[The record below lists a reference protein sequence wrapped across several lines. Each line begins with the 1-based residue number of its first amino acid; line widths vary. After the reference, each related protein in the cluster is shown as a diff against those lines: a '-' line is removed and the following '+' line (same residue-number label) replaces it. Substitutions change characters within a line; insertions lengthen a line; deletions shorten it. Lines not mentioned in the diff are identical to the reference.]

1 MINLLCDNVLNNNH
15 LDTMDKYHSDREA
28 ILKELYHERTDMYPH
43 FMPTTHTF
51 ASYRKEYDDEGFE
64 SELDGGTPYRE
75 YKKVPCGKVI
85 DKEEVI
91 VSLAGRIQEKRAG
104 SKKLFFYTMMADGIS
119 LQIMAN
125 FKVYVDKDEFV
136 RLNRKVFSRG
146 DIIWARGYPART
158 KKGELSIVPLE
169 MKLLAPSFR
178 EIQKQ
183 AIGMADPVRRVL
195 HRHMDML
202 TNPKSRDTFRKR
214 SQIVSFIRRYLENNG
229 FLEVETSILESQAGG
244 ATAKPFVTHHNNL
257 RTDYCLRIA
266 PELALKKL
274 IVGGFDRVF
283 EIGKQFR
290 NESIDSTHNPEFTSL
305 EYYQAYADYNVL
317 MKQCEDMLSSLV
329 LKICGDY
336 KVKYL
341 PMEAEKEIEIDFTP
355 PFRVVDMMSELKKHI
370 GEIPKDFSSDEA
382 NKFFSNKC
390 DEQGITVSSPR
401 TTSRLIDKLVGHFIE
416 DKCVNPT
423 FVINH
428 PAVMSPLA
436 KYHREN
442 PQLTERFELFVAG
455 FELSNAY
462 TELNDPIVQLERFR
476 EQLKAKEM
484 GDDEAHG
491 IDETFMEAMFTG
503 MPPTGGFGLGIDRLV
518 MILTNN
524 HFIRDVILF
533 PKVVVERKKAEEE
546 TK

>member
-1 MINLLCDNVLNNNH
+1 
-15 LDTMDKYHSDREA
+15 MDKYQTEREA
-28 ILKELYHERTDMYPH
+28 VLSEAYSDSTEMYPH
-43 FMPTTHTF
+43 FLPTTHTF
-51 ASYRKEYDDEGFE
+51 SSFRREYDECGFDI
-64 SELDGGTPYRE
+64 ELDDGTSYTE
-75 YKKVPCGKVI
+75 YEKVPCGKI
-85 DKEEVI
+85 LNEEGII
-91 VSLAGRIQEKRAG
+91 VSLSGRIQEKRSG
-104 SKKLFFYTMMADGIS
+104 SKKLFFYTMMADGVS
-119 LQIMAN
+119 LQVMAT
-125 FKVYVDKDEFV
+125 FKIYEDKDEFAF
-136 RLNRKVFSRG
+136 LNRKVFARG
-146 DIIWARGYPART
+146 DIIWIRGYPART
-158 KKGELSIVPLE
+158 KRGELSVVPLE

-183 AIGMADPVRRVL
+183 AIGMADPVKRVL
-195 HRHMDML
+195 NRHMDML

-214 SQIVSFIRRYLENNG
+214 SQIVSFIRRYLEDRE

-244 ATAKPFVTHHNNL
+244 ASAKPFVTYHNSL
-257 RTDYCLRIA
+257 RTEYCLRIA

-305 EYYQAYADYNVL
+305 EYYQAYADYNIL

-336 KVKYL
+336 KIKYL
-341 PMEAEKEIEIDFTP
+341 PLDADEGEEVEIDFTP
-355 PFRVVDMMSELKKHI
+355 PFKVVDMMSELEKHL
-370 GEIPKDFSSDEA
+370 GEMPTDYSSSEA
-382 NKFFSNKC
+382 NEFFSKKC
-390 DEQGITVSSPR
+390 EELEIVVAPPR

-416 DKCVNPT
+416 DECVNPT

-442 PQLTERFELFVAG
+442 SQLTERFELFVAG

-462 TELNDPIVQLERFR
+462 TELNDPIVQLERFK
-476 EQLKAKEM
+476 EQFRAKEM

-491 IDETFMEAMFTG
+491 IDESFMEAMFTG

-533 PKVVVERKKAEEE
+533 PKVVVERKKIDD
-546 TK
+546 KKDS